1 MRFENKQEANT
12 LLALIDMAVKSGGLQ
27 VAEAGLHFT
36 KKIKADFP
44 EQDADLSV
52 PANGPPPAS

>member
-1 MRFENKQEANT
+1 MQFDSQNEANA
-12 LLALIDMAVKSGGLQ
+12 LIGLIDMAVKAGGLQ

-44 EQDADLSV
+44 DQPTSEPMS
-52 PANGPPPAS
+52 GPPPAA